1 MSGLSVKVNA
11 KNQITIPKS
20 IREKLKIK
28 AGDHI
33 LVDVQE
39 NIMIFFPKPAS
50 YTSYLQGLHSEIW
63 KDVDTEKYLN
73 DERDAW

>member
-11 KNQITIPKS
+11 KNQVTIPKS

-28 AGDHI
+28 VGDHI
-33 LVDVQE
+33 IVSFQE
-39 NIMIFFPKPAS
+39 NTMILSPKPAS
-50 YTSYLQGLHSEIW
+50 YTSYLQGLHPEIW

-73 DERDAW
+73 DEHDAW